1 VKIRQQVSLAIIS
14 IAFVVASLSVSAG
27 GSGSLIAPNTLRFAV
42 IGDAGTADEYQMAV
56 SREMLAECERNPF
69 PIVLT
74 VGDNT
79 YQGCKNRLKDV
90 FEIPYQ
96 RLLERG
102 VRFYATLGNHDEDCA
117 AEQIAYPPFNM
128 GNHRYYRLAPAGN
141 LVEFFALDTT
151 LVVSGK
157 ADEQYAWLERVLA
170 ESKARWKIAFF
181 HHPAF
186 SPALKHGDE
195 KDVATRLVPILE
207 RHGVRVVFTGHDH
220 IFAKL
225 RTRNGIDYF
234 VCGASAKMRSNGI
247 NPNYAGVEYSEDE
260 FRGFL
265 TVNLSESAFDFSLIS
280 DKGKVAF
287 KGTLPV
293 SVMAHN

>member
-1 VKIRQQVSLAIIS
+1 VKIRWRVSLAIIS
-14 IAFVVASLSVSAG
+14 IAFAVASLSVSAG
-27 GSGSLIAPNTLRFAV
+27 SSGSLTAQNTFRFAV

-56 SREMLAECERNPF
+56 SREMLAEYERNPF

-96 RLLERG
+96 QLLARG
-102 VRFYATLGNHDEDCA
+102 VRFYATLGNHDENCA
-117 AEQIAYPPFNM
+117 VEQIAYPQFNM
-128 GNHRYYRLAPAGN
+128 GNHRYYHFAPAGN

-157 ADEQYAWLERVLA
+157 ADEQYAWLERVLG
-170 ESKARWKIAFF
+170 ESKARWKVAFF

-195 KDVATRLVPILE
+195 KDVVTRLVPILE
-207 RHGVRVVFTGHDH
+207 RHGVRVVLTGHDH
-220 IFAKL
+220 ILAKL

-247 NPNYAGVEYSEDE
+247 NPTYAGVEYSEDE
-260 FRGFL
+260 FRGFM
-265 TVNLSESAFDFSLIS
+265 TVNLSETAFDFSLIS

-293 SVMAHN
+293 SPIAQN